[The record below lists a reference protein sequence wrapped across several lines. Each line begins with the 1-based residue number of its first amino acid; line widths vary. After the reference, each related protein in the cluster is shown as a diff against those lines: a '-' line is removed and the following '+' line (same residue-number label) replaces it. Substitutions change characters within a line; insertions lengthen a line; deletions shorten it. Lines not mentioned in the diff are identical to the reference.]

1 MPSLRLLSFLVYLL
15 SWAGVAIGAVW
26 SLLPARAGAAVH
38 HHLPGTLLQL
48 AGVLVIT
55 IFLPDGPLRPT
66 PIELTLALLL
76 APAGAALYLATV
88 AAGRRGGL
96 VTTGPFAVVRHP
108 MYLAFLL
115 LLAATAALAA
125 AGWRTVPAL
134 VLYLAGSE
142 LRLAH
147 EEAAL
152 DGVAYSAYRAR
163 TRWRYFPGLR

>member
-1 MPSLRLLSFLVYLL
+1 MLSLRLLSFLVYLL
-15 SWAGVAIGAVW
+15 SWAGVAIGALW
-26 SLLPARAGAAVH
+26 SLLPARQTAPAH

-55 IFLPDGPLRPT
+55 MALPDGPLRPSQA
-66 PIELTLALLL
+66 ELVAALGL

-96 VTTGPFAVVRHP
+96 ITSGPFALVRHP

-115 LLAATAALAA
+115 LLGATAALAA
-125 AGWRTVPAL
+125 AGWRTVPA
-134 VLYLAGSE
+134 VALYLIGTE

-147 EEAAL
+147 EESALAGAA
-152 DGVAYSAYRAR
+152 YTAYRAR
-163 TRWRYFPGLR
+163 TRWRYLPGLR

>member
-1 MPSLRLLSFLVYLL
+1 VPSLRLLSFLVYLL
-15 SWAGVAIGAVW
+15 SWAGVAVGALW
-26 SLLPARAGAAVH
+26 SALPSRHTAPAH

-55 IFLPDGPLRPT
+55 MFLPEGALRPT
-66 PIELTLALLL
+66 PWELALALGL
-76 APAGAALYLATV
+76 APAGAGLYLATV

-96 VTTGPFAVVRHP
+96 VTTGPFALVRHP
-108 MYLAFLL
+108 MYLAFFL

-125 AGWRTVPAL
+125 AGWRTIPAL
-134 VLYLAGSE
+134 AVYLAGSE

-152 DGVAYSAYRAR
+152 AGTAYSAYRAR
-163 TRWRYFPGLR
+163 TRWRYLPGLR

>member
-1 MPSLRLLSFLVYLL
+1 VPSLRLLSFLVYLL
-15 SWAGVAIGAVW
+15 SWAGVAMGALW
-26 SLLPARAGAAVH
+26 SVLPTRHSAPVH

-55 IFLPDGPLRPT
+55 LFLSDGPLRPT
-66 PIELTLALLL
+66 PFELIVALVL
-76 APAGAALYLATV
+76 APAGAGLYLATV

-96 VTTGPFAVVRHP
+96 ITSGPFALVRHP

-134 VLYLAGSE
+134 ALYLAGSE

-147 EEAAL
+147 EESAL
-152 DGVAYSAYRAR
+152 AGSAYSAYRAR
-163 TRWRYFPGLR
+163 TRWRYLPGLR

>member
-15 SWAGVAIGAVW
+15 SWVVVAAGAVW
-26 SLLPARAGAAVH
+26 SLRPTRQTAPVH

-55 IFLPDGPLRPT
+55 LFLPDGPLRPT
-66 PIELTLALLL
+66 PVELILGLIL

-88 AAGRRGGL
+88 VAGRRGGL
-96 VTTGPFAVVRHP
+96 VTTGPFALVRHP

-134 VLYLAGSE
+134 ALYLAGSE

-147 EEAAL
+147 EESASA
-152 DGVAYSAYRAR
+152 GTAYSAYRAR
-163 TRWRYFPGLR
+163 TRWRYLPGLR